1 MRVETSPS
9 TRGSARPKVVATDLD
24 GTLLR
29 SDGTVSDRT
38 RAALARAEDAGATV
52 VFVSGRPP
60 RWIDELSDAVGAHG
74 LAICANGALVYD
86 VRRREVVE
94 EHGLPGDIALQVAQ
108 AIRESVPG
116 STFAIERRMRFGHEP
131 TFRGRW
137 PAPHDTLVADLDEL
151 LAEPVS
157 KLLVRHPEL
166 DAREFVSRAAAVVG
180 SLATST
186 YSGTDAVLEISASG
200 VSKASTLATLCAE
213 LGADAHDV
221 VAFGDMPNDVPM
233 LTWAGTSYAVADAHP
248 DAVAAATHRCGSNDA
263 DGVAEVL
270 ERLFS

>member
-1 MRVETSPS
+1 MTNS
-9 TRGSARPKVVATDLD
+9 TPRVVATDLD

-29 SDGTVSDRT
+29 SDGTVSERS
-38 RAALARAEDAGATV
+38 RAALTRAEEAGATV

-60 RWIDELSDAVGAHG
+60 RWIDVLADAVGEHG

-86 VRRREVVE
+86 VRQRAVIE
-94 EHGLPGDIALQVAQ
+94 EHGLPGDIAMQVAQ

-116 STFAIERRMRFGHEP
+116 SVFAVERRLNFGHEP
-131 TFRGRW
+131 TYRGRW
-137 PAPHDTLVADLDEL
+137 PAPQDTLVAELDEL

-157 KLLVRHPEL
+157 KLLAAHREL
-166 DAREFVSRAAAVVG
+166 DAREFVDRAAAVVG
-180 SLATST
+180 SLAAAT
-186 YSGTDAVLEISASG
+186 YSGSDAVLEISAAG

-213 LGADAHDV
+213 LGVDAHDV

-233 LTWAGTSYAVADAHP
+233 LAWAGTSFAVAGAHP
-248 DAVAAATHRCGSNDA
+248 DAVAAATHRCGDNDD

-270 ERLFS
+270 ERLFP